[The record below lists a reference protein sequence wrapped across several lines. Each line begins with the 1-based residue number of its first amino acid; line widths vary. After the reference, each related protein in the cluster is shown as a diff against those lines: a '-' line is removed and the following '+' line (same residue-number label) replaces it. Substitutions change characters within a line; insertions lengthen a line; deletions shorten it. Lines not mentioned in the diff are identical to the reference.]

1 MGTRLDKRAL
11 SFGGVTKGHD
21 NMLLRILASEDHQF
35 QSDGSLSPLLETFYV
50 PILPKIGVY
59 MNMHALII
67 SSVTTMIVSIL
78 THGPQNY
85 TLVCLIPCFVI
96 GFVCGAM
103 SVVFGFLS
111 LQMRDR
117 SSSAGSRLKHVY
129 VFESFKLLLSASV
142 TLMVISNV
150 IFLAAGGCSV
160 YVVASLFLSR

>member
-1 MGTRLDKRAL
+1 ML
-11 SFGGVTKGHD
+11 S
-21 NMLLRILASEDHQF
+21 RILASDDRKF
-35 QSDGSLSPLLETFYV
+35 QSDENLSLLLETFYV

-67 SSVTTMIVSIL
+67 SSVTTMIVSVL

-96 GFVCGAM
+96 GFICGAM

-111 LQMRDR
+111 LRIR
-117 SSSAGSRLKHVY
+117 AGSRLNKHVY

-142 TLMVISNV
+142 TLMLISNV

>member
-1 MGTRLDKRAL
+1 ML
-11 SFGGVTKGHD
+11 S
-21 NMLLRILASEDHQF
+21 RILASEENQF
-35 QSDGSLSPLLETFYV
+35 RSDGNLGLLLETFHV

-96 GFVCGAM
+96 GFICGAM

-117 SSSAGSRLKHVY
+117 SRSARSRLNKHHVY

-160 YVVASLFLSR
+160 YVVASLFVSR

>member
-1 MGTRLDKRAL
+1 ML
-11 SFGGVTKGHD
+11 SC
-21 NMLLRILASEDHQF
+21 ILASENHQF
-35 QSDGSLSPLLETFYV
+35 QSDGNLGLLSEIFHV

-67 SSVTTMIVSIL
+67 SSVTTMTVSVL

-96 GFVCGAM
+96 GFICGAM

-117 SSSAGSRLKHVY
+117 SPSAGSKLNKNVY
-129 VFESFKLLLSASV
+129 VFEAFKLLLSASV

-150 IFLAAGGCSV
+150 IFLAAEDAVFMLLPV
-160 YVVASLFLSR
+160 YF

>member
-1 MGTRLDKRAL
+1 MR
-11 SFGGVTKGHD
+11 S
-21 NMLLRILASEDHQF
+21 RILAPEDHQF
-35 QSDGSLSPLLETFYV
+35 QSEGNLSLLMENFHV

-67 SSVTTMIVSIL
+67 SSVTTMIASVL

-96 GFVCGAM
+96 GFICGAM
-103 SVVFGFLS
+103 SIVFGFLS

-117 SSSAGSRLKHVY
+117 RPSARSKLNKHVY
-129 VFESFKLLLSASV
+129 VFRSFKLLLSASV

>member
-1 MGTRLDKRAL
+1 ML
-11 SFGGVTKGHD
+11 S
-21 NMLLRILASEDHQF
+21 RILASEDRKF
-35 QSDGSLSPLLETFYV
+35 QNDGNLSLLLENFQV
-50 PILPKIGVY
+50 PILPRIGVY

-67 SSVTTMIVSIL
+67 SSVTTMIVSVL

-96 GFVCGAM
+96 GFICGAM

-117 SSSAGSRLKHVY
+117 SPSAGSRLGEHVY
-129 VFESFKLLLSASV
+129 VFESFKLLLSASI

-150 IFLAAGGCSV
+150 IFFAAGGCSV

>member
-1 MGTRLDKRAL
+1 ML
-11 SFGGVTKGHD
+11 S
-21 NMLLRILASEDHQF
+21 RILASEDRKF
-35 QSDGSLSPLLETFYV
+35 QSDGNLSLLLENFHV
-50 PILPKIGVY
+50 PILPRIGVY

-67 SSVTTMIVSIL
+67 SSVTTMIVSVL

-96 GFVCGAM
+96 GFICGAM
-103 SVVFGFLS
+103 SIVLGFLS

-117 SSSAGSRLKHVY
+117 SPSAGSRLKHVY

-150 IFLAAGGCSV
+150 IFFAAGGCSV
-160 YVVASLFLSR
+160 YVVASLFLNR